1 MQALPKIR
9 FVVATREDKS
19 SFFTQTATGRSL
31 AAYKF
36 PFVQLILAPNNKQ
49 GLPVIYN
56 RAIELARADPSI
68 MVFAH
73 DDLHLCDF
81 FWANK
86 MAAALKRFDIVGLAG
101 NKRRVPN
108 QPSWAFVNANLQ
120 WDERAH
126 LSGVVGHGAGFPP
139 KKICTYGP
147 SGQEVKLL
155 DGLMLVAHSET
166 LIRHRLQFDE
176 QFPFHFYD
184 MDLCRQ
190 AEAQGVKMGTW
201 PISVVHE
208 SAGNFRSESWQQ
220 GYAQYLKKWGA

>member
-1 MQALPKIR
+1 
-9 FVVATREDKS
+9 
-19 SFFTQTATGRSL
+19 
-31 AAYKF
+31 
-36 PFVQLILAPNNKQ
+36 
-49 GLPVIYN
+49 
-56 RAIELARADPSI
+56 
-68 MVFAH
+68 
-73 DDLHLCDF
+73 
-81 FWANK
+81 
-86 MAAALKRFDIVGLAG
+86 
-101 NKRRVPN
+101 
-108 QPSWAFVNANLQ
+108 
-120 WDERAH
+120 
-126 LSGVVGHGAGFPP
+126 VVGHGAGFPP